1 MQFKLVKVT
10 PRSEVVSLS
19 RPWGGEKVRGREG
32 GKSAPSCRGVMVA
45 TDEVPEA
52 CPGVESE
59 NAGKMS
65 ACAGCP
71 NQANCASGEAAKPDP
86 AIEQIK
92 QRLEVGSHRQMC
104 NPAHLIIWPDL
115 DCFRGARGRNKE
127 EMQSRAHSR
136 CCGCEGDYFVLSV
149 CV

>member
-1 MQFKLVKVT
+1 
-10 PRSEVVSLS
+10 
-19 RPWGGEKVRGREG
+19 
-32 GKSAPSCRGVMVA
+32 MVA

-92 QRLEVGSHRQMC
+92 QRLEVGSHRRMC
-104 NPAHLIIWPDL
+104 NPAHLIAWPGL
-115 DCFRGARGRNKE
+115 DCFAGARVNKE
-127 EMQSRAHSR
+127 EMQSRASHGR
-136 CCGCEGDYFVLSV
+136 CGCGCERDHFILP
-149 CV
+149 CVRARGRDLRGRD